1 MIGRV
6 PQALRPWLLARGSL
20 TRHLIDTAS
29 GAFRV
34 ELVREAWV
42 AADVDAACWLGVRL
56 GRRVWRREVRL
67 CGAGVPWVAAVT
79 LATEAACRRLRL
91 QQLGTRALGAV
102 LSRQRGRRIRFALL
116 APSATRPA
124 WARRTLHE
132 LPGGERLSVQEAF
145 LPALPARRQRFSKAK
160 LRPAD
165 GS

>member
-20 TRHLIDTAS
+20 TRHLIDTAA

-34 ELVREAWV
+34 ECVHEAWV
-42 AADVDAACWLGVRL
+42 AADADAARWLGVRV
-56 GRRVWRREVRL
+56 GRRLWRREVRL
-67 CGAGVPWVAAVT
+67 CGTGVPWVEAVT

-91 QQLGTRALGAV
+91 QTLGTRALGAV
-102 LSRQRGRRIRFALL
+102 LYRERGRRARFALL
-116 APSATRPA
+116 APNATRP
-124 WARRTLHE
+124 WARRTLHV
-132 LPGGERLSVQEAF
+132 LQGGARLTVQEAF
-145 LPALPARRQRFSKAK
+145 LPALPARRRCFSKAR